1 MKNNMTLAQQF
12 VKEVEENTSK
22 GNVGLDLFHDTIL
35 KYKGKRAEVDF
46 EFEDESRAFYDSYN
60 SQWIL
65 SEE

>member
-1 MKNNMTLAQQF
+1 MTLAEQF
-12 VKEVEENTSK
+12 VKEVEENASK
-22 GNVGLDLFHDTIL
+22 GSVGLDLFHDTVL

-46 EFEDESRAFYDSYN
+46 EFEDESRAYYDSYN